1 MYVWYVCMYVCIYIY
16 KRVYMY
22 IYIYNRTPP
31 PHNPVPITE
40 PAIVNEAVKPSG
52 LLYKPLTLQNPA
64 RTFLKF
70 SRLGN

>member
-1 MYVWYVCMYVCIYIY
+1 MYGMYVCMYVYIYISVCICIYIY
-16 KRVYMY
+16 
-22 IYIYNRTPP
+22 ITAPPP

-64 RTFLKF
+64 RTFSEIL
-70 SRLGN
+70 